1 MTKGCLYCGLRL
13 PNTAE
18 FCPECGRPIE
28 RGFAIRPIQESE
40 FDCLRE
46 EKREKPTN
54 YRYAVEA
61 SCGSVIEGGK
71 SNEEGRTLSFGRFEP
86 DAPSMA
92 FHQFATEIKA

>member
-1 MTKGCLYCGLRL
+1 MTTACLYCGLRL
-13 PNTAE
+13 PDTAE

-28 RGFAIRPIQESE
+28 RGFEIRPIQESE

-61 SCGSVIEGGK
+61 SCGSIIKSGK
-71 SNEEGRTLSFGRFEP
+71 SNEEGRTLSFG
-86 DAPSMA
+86 
-92 FHQFATEIKA
+92 